1 MGTPLSWQFTPEI
14 FATHVLP
21 RGVQGAKETHKV
33 RRDSVEQASFD
44 LQMLA
49 RFEVP
54 TNTWDRAIQQRPR
67 NCFPH
72 LNLCLRSKK
81 NGTLGLGKM
90 QNQKVSWITAL
101 EHWDLKSLNHKLRAC
116 SDHPLKSKFWASAR
130 GRKGVMG
137 HLALTLLTL
146 FFRCLI

>member
-54 TNTWDRAIQQRPR
+54 TNTWDRAIQTTPLLPTPQP
-67 NCFPH
+67 
-72 LNLCLRSKK
+72 LLTLQK

-116 SDHPLKSKFWASAR
+116 SDHPLKSKF
-130 GRKGVMG
+130 
-137 HLALTLLTL
+137 
-146 FFRCLI
+146 